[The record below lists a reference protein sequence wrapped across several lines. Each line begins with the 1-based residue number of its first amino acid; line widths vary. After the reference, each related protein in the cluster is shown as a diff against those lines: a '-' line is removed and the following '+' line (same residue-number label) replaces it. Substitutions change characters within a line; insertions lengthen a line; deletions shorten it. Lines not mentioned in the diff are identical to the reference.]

1 MPKYPK
7 DFEPPELLWHEG
19 RLYGNISLKS
29 SSISSIAYFEQQREC
44 KYIEL
49 NDWMKYV
56 EIAVEDQLYFVS
68 NHVYEQLKKRITE
81 EGKLVEVEEIKVQKD
96 EWEWDERESVFL
108 QYVKSFVRNKGL
120 YLDETDI
127 YNFHIS
133 TKTNMLTILGDT
145 RCWKITF
152 CASLCRS
159 TWITIRGRI
168 GLDPDFT
175 IISRTT

>member
-56 EIAVEDQLYFVS
+56 EIAVEDQLYFVG
-68 NHVYEQLKKRITE
+68 NHVYEQLK
-81 EGKLVEVEEIKVQKD
+81 
-96 EWEWDERESVFL
+96 
-108 QYVKSFVRNKGL
+108 
-120 YLDETDI
+120 
-127 YNFHIS
+127 
-133 TKTNMLTILGDT
+133 TNN
-145 RCWKITF
+145 
-152 CASLCRS
+152 
-159 TWITIRGRI
+159 
-168 GLDPDFT
+168 
-175 IISRTT
+175 